1 MPSTK
6 NLINT
11 LPASSAAANIAIS
24 RETSNKD
31 VSTASQIPAGSNRV
45 SLLATAVANA
55 APTIMTHPPAS
66 DSL

>member
-1 MPSTK
+1 MLMEDKTPMPS
-6 NLINT
+6 
-11 LPASSAAANIAIS
+11 ASSAAAIIAIAS
-24 RETSNKD
+24 REAPNKD